1 MKRYWVSL
9 ATAVFWLA
17 ATAAGGPL
25 QVSGKEY
32 ADVGNGGTIKLWDGL
47 GNTISVNP
55 GFNSGDVDALA
66 NAYDAYFKELII
78 NQAALLVAFDGDPN
92 IYIEDGVGFNKIWAT
107 PAQVDSKGYSMIA
120 ALEVWG
126 PDGVSDANRYS
137 LLGDPGGCAVLIL
150 GGGCLHTNA
159 AVGAAIGLTPGVQFD
174 LDALMTYGDE
184 MVFSIRPITDPTGLS
199 FDGGE
204 LWYWDGT
211 AANKASFLN
220 HGGHLWDTAFD
231 VRGTFGVNDE
241 NVASI
246 EAVPEPASLA
256 LMAGSLGLLAAALRR
271 RR

>member
-9 ATAVFWLA
+9 ATAIFWLA
-17 ATAAGGPL
+17 ATAHGGPL

-32 ADVGNGGTIKLWDGL
+32 ADVGNGGVIKLWDGL
-47 GNTISVNP
+47 GNTVAVAP

-66 NAYDAYFKELII
+66 ASFDFFFPELII
-78 NQAALLVAFDGDPN
+78 NRAALLVTFDNDPN
-92 IYIEDGVGFNKIWAT
+92 IYIEDDLGNNYIWAV
-107 PAQVDSKGYSMIA
+107 PAQVDAKGYAMVE

-126 PDGVSDANRYS
+126 PEGISDSTRYS
-137 LLGDPGGCAVLIL
+137 LRGDPGGCAVLIL

-159 AVGAAIGLTPGVQFD
+159 AVGAAIGLSPGAQFD
-174 LDALMTYGDE
+174 LDALMAYGDE
-184 MVFSIRPITDPTGLS
+184 IVFSIRPYTDATGLA

-204 LWYWDGT
+204 IWHWDGK
-211 AANKASFLN
+211 AAQAAFLN

-256 LMAGSLGLLAAALRR
+256 LMAGSLGLLAIIVRR